1 MVRPLLASYDS
12 VLIASLKEQRI
23 YAVHEPVAAILLAAG
38 DSSRYG
44 KTKQLLDWHGEPFV
58 RAVAKTAL
66 EAGCSP
72 VVVVTGSDAEQ
83 VEKAVKDL
91 NVLVVHNA
99 DWKEGQA
106 SSIRAGLQ
114 VPGPPPQT
122 SPQSDNKIFICNQA
136 SNWPD

>member
-1 MVRPLLASYDS
+1 MVRPLLAAYDS
-12 VLIASLKEQRI
+12 VLIASLQDQEI
-23 YAVHEPVAAILLAAG
+23 FAVHEPAAAIVLAAG

-83 VEKAVKDL
+83 VESAVKDL
-91 NVLVVHNA
+91 PVTVVHNP

-114 VPGPPPQT
+114 VLPPP
-122 SPQSDNKIFICNQA
+122 SLPQIRPGEDSG
-136 SNWPD
+136 